1 VDQTVSIQGR
11 AFYQGLLEAMAQ
23 GMGSAKD
30 YLVEHSPR
38 AAVLAHVLGVR
49 VGMDDQELAE
59 LFFGAVLADLGMI
72 GLVEDAW
79 ERPVPVLPTR
89 AREEVQS
96 HPLRSAAGASAIPYL
111 GGSERL
117 IRHHHEWWDGSG
129 YPFNLRGEEIPL
141 GARILR
147 LADTVTALGELR
159 PQRPALSHAQ
169 IRETVRSG
177 AGKEFD
183 PKLAKLWLK
192 LDAAGEVPPY
202 RRGEYRELRSHAVEE
217 LVPPEVPVTSAGVLL
232 ELFSS
237 LIDAKDPYTGGHSRR
252 VARLAGAVME
262 ALGHGKEI
270 QTHARVAGYLH
281 DLGKLSV
288 PSRILRKPGRLA
300 PEENERVR
308 EHARDGARLLED
320 IPALRAFAPACRY
333 HHEHWDGGGYSE
345 GISGEEIPLVAR
357 VLGIC
362 DSYDAM
368 TSTRAYRPA
377 LTHATAIAE
386 IEAYRGV
393 QFGPTEA
400 DAFLGLSG
408 GLFDA
413 LESDD
418 VGDFALLAIAV
429 NTSHTEHEEGPAE
442 VPPS

>member
-1 VDQTVSIQGR
+1 MDQTVSIEGR
-11 AFYQGLLEAMAQ
+11 TFYQGLLEAMAQ

-38 AAVLAHVLGVR
+38 SAVLAHALGAR
-49 VGMDDQELAE
+49 VGMNDHELAE

-79 ERPVPVLPTR
+79 EQPVLVLPTR
-89 AREEVQS
+89 ARDEVQS
-96 HPLRSAAGASAIPYL
+96 HPLRSAAGARAIPYL

-129 YPFNLRGEEIPL
+129 YPFNLHGEEIPL

-147 LADTVTALGELR
+147 LADTVTALGEPR
-159 PQRPALSHAQ
+159 PQRPARSQ
-169 IRETVRSG
+169 EEIRETVRVG

-192 LDAAGEVPPY
+192 LDAAGELQPY
-202 RRGEYRELRSHAVEE
+202 RRLEYGALRSRAVEA
-217 LVPPEVPVTSAGVLL
+217 LVPREVPVTSAGVLL

-252 VARLAGAVME
+252 VARLAGTMMDV
-262 ALGHGKEI
+262 LGHGQDL

-288 PSRILRKPGRLA
+288 PSRILRKPDRLA
-300 PEENERVR
+300 PDENDRVR

-345 GISGEEIPLVAR
+345 GIGGEDIPLVAR

-362 DSYDAM
+362 DAYDAM

-377 LTHATAIAE
+377 LTHQTAITE
-386 IEAYRGV
+386 IRTYRKI
-393 QFGPTEA
+393 QFGPQES
-400 DAFLGLSG
+400 DAFLSLPSS
-408 GLFDA
+408 LFES

-418 VGDFALLAIAV
+418 VQDFDLLAGALHA
-429 NTSHTEHEEGPAE
+429 SHAEHVDRGGGNDSP
-442 VPPS
+442 

>member
-1 VDQTVSIQGR
+1 VDQTVSIEGR
-11 AFYQGLLEAMAQ
+11 TFYQGLLEAMAQ

-30 YLVEHSPR
+30 YLVQHSPR
-38 AAVLAHVLGVR
+38 AAVLAHVLGAR
-49 VGMDDQELAE
+49 VGMTEHELAE

-79 ERPVPVLPTR
+79 ETPVAVLPDR
-89 AREEVQS
+89 ARDEVQS

-129 YPFNLRGEEIPL
+129 YPFKLQGEEIPL

-147 LADTVTALGELR
+147 LADTVTALAEPR
-159 PQRPALSHAQ
+159 PQRPAYAHHE
-169 IRETVRSG
+169 IREIVKAG
-177 AGKEFD
+177 AGSEFD

-192 LDAAGEVPPY
+192 LDASGELPPY
-202 RRGEYRELRSHAVEE
+202 RRGEYSALRSHAVEA
-217 LVPPEVPVTSAGVLL
+217 LVPHEVPVSSAGVLL

-252 VARLAGAVME
+252 VAQLAGTVME
-262 ALGHGKEI
+262 ALGHAPEV

-288 PSRILRKPGRLA
+288 PSRILRKPERLA

-308 EHARDGARLLED
+308 QHATDGAKLLEE

-345 GISGEEIPLVAR
+345 GIAGEKIPLVAR

-362 DSYDAM
+362 DAYDAM

-377 LTHATAIAE
+377 LSHETAVAE
-386 IEAYRGV
+386 VKAFRGV
-393 QFGPTEA
+393 QFGPRET
-400 DAFLGLSG
+400 DAFLAIPQSVFAGL
-408 GLFDA
+408 
-413 LESDD
+413 EDD
-418 VGDFALLAIAV
+418 VVADFHLLAVAV
-429 NTSHTEHEEGPAE
+429 SVSHAEHAE
-442 VPPS
+442 REDSKAT